1 MIGFSWLLMTALVAS
16 TISGCASTEP
26 ARSTAGVPSAM
37 TANVA
42 GTWAG
47 YTGVGAF
54 ANSISYE
61 FQQDGTKVSGRATD
75 AEVAGRTAGWSYL
88 EGTVEGD
95 IFSYSLTRGSCCGRM
110 TIKGDEMSGYTTSGY
125 PVQVRR
131 QK

>member
-1 MIGFSWLLMTALVAS
+1 MIGFSWLLMTALIAS

-26 ARSTAGVPSAM
+26 ARSTAGVTSAM

-42 GTWAG
+42 GTWTG
-47 YTGVGAF
+47 YTGRGAY
-54 ANSISYE
+54 AGSMLYE
-61 FQQDGTKVSGRATD
+61 LQQDGTKVSGRANNS
-75 AEVAGRTAGWSYL
+75 EVAGAVGGWVNL

-95 IFSYSLTRGSCCGRM
+95 IFYYSLTRGTCCGQL
-110 TIKGDEMSGYTTSGY
+110 TIKGDEMSGYKTSGY

>member
-1 MIGFSWLLMTALVAS
+1 MIGFSWLLMTALIAS

-26 ARSTAGVPSAM
+26 ARSTAGVTSAM

-42 GTWAG
+42 GTWTGFTGQGAYAG
-47 YTGVGAF
+47 TMV
-54 ANSISYE
+54 YE
-61 FQQDGTKVSGRATD
+61 LQQDGTKVSGRAN
-75 AEVAGRTAGWSYL
+75 AAGVGGGWIYL

-95 IFSYSLTRGSCCGRM
+95 SFSYSLTRGTCCGRL
-110 TIKGDEMSGYTTSGY
+110 TIKGDEMSGHTTSGY